1 MRRPAMPQVLLSP
14 PRLLRHAAALAASLW
29 CAAASAQVDPHALY
43 PHYRDTRIIY
53 YDVDG
58 ETPWD
63 VVRRMGSRGPIA
75 FDGGHV
81 DGQTQWNISWELLEE
96 RDGRCIARTSLATS
110 VTLPRLVGG
119 RGFTDAEWSAWDQ
132 FIWALI
138 DHEFGHVAIAH
149 SAFAEL
155 EDALAEGSCAGAH
168 NRAETVLSRA
178 QWQQI
183 RYDRETRHGQLTGVR
198 FP

>member
-1 MRRPAMPQVLLSP
+1 MPYALITPS
-14 PRLLRHAAALAASLW
+14 RLLRRGLFLFA
-29 CAAASAQVDPHALY
+29 CAMGCAPAFAQVDPHALY
-43 PHYRDTRIIY
+43 PQYRDTRIVY

-63 VVRRMGSRGPIA
+63 VVRRMAALGPVA
-75 FDGGHV
+75 FDGGNV
-81 DGQTQWNISWELLEE
+81 DGQTQWNVSWELRNELN
-96 RDGRCIARTSLATS
+96 GRCIADARLTTT

-119 RGFTDAEWSAWDQ
+119 GSFTQEEWSAWDQ

-149 SAFAEL
+149 LAFVDL
-155 EDALAEGSCAGAH
+155 EAALAGGPCAGAH
-168 NRAETVLSRA
+168 ERADAVLERA
-178 QWQQI
+178 QWQQVQ
-183 RYDRETRHGQLTGVR
+183 YDRDTRHGQLTGVR

>member
-1 MRRPAMPQVLLSP
+1 MPHASLTPPGLLPLAS
-14 PRLLRHAAALAASLW
+14 LFAAAL
-29 CAAASAQVDPHALY
+29 CATMGCTNASAQIDPRALY
-43 PHYRDTRIIY
+43 PHYSETRIIY

-63 VVRRMGSRGPIA
+63 VVRRMAARGPVAI
-75 FDGGHV
+75 DGGHV
-81 DGQTQWNISWELLEE
+81 DGQTRWSISWELRDE
-96 RDGRCIARTSLATS
+96 RGGRCIADARLQTS
-110 VTLPRLVGG
+110 VTLPRLIGG
-119 RGFTDAEWSAWDQ
+119 QAFSEAERLAWEQ

-149 SAFAEL
+149 AALPQLRE
-155 EDALAEGSCAGAH
+155 ALAGGSCAGAH
-168 NRAETVLSRA
+168 ERAEAVVARA

-183 RYDRETRHGQLTGVR
+183 EYDRQTRHGQLTGVR